1 MKKHYSLLFFVAAA
15 NFALAQPS
23 LTAADL
29 NPVIGEQITTIRATT
44 MIPHGANGANV
55 SWDFS
60 AATQQAAS
68 TVYMRASS
76 AAHPGTN
83 LVLDYPGQAQLYYQ
97 NDNTQ
102 QSIKYQDAGGVL
114 ITFSDQM
121 KMMGFPLNSNTSFT
135 DAFAATFANGGTNFV
150 RTGNTTITY
159 MGYGTMKTPTGTYTN
174 AIKIKFEQIYK
185 DEYDND
191 EINYNTTAYYW
202 YKAGIHMPIA
212 SSVTFTNDISPVA
225 QEYTDYFASSILG
238 IESISAVDFQIYPNP
253 VNDILN
259 INLGDGFKN
268 TQTRV
273 LNING
278 QELMLLE
285 NSTSK
290 LDVSSVL
297 AGIYFLEIK
306 LENGQIA
313 TKKFQKL

>member
-1 MKKHYSLLFFVAAA
+1 MKKHYALLLFVAAT

-29 NPVIGEQITTIRATT
+29 NPVVGEQITMTRATT
-44 MIPHGANGANV
+44 MMPHGANGSNV

-60 AATQQAAS
+60 AATPLADATVDMTAS
-68 TVYMRASS
+68 N

-83 LVLDYPGQAQLYYQ
+83 LVYDYAGQAQLYYQ

-102 QSIKYQDAGGVL
+102 QSIKYQVVSGVQ

-121 KMMGFPLNSNTSFT
+121 KMLSFPLNNTTSFA
-135 DAFAATFANGGTNFV
+135 DPFAATFTDSGINYS
-150 RTGNTTITY
+150 RTGNTFVTY

-174 AIKIKFEQIYK
+174 TIKIKFEQIFSDTDAS
-185 DEYDND
+185 DEL
-191 EINYNTTAYYW
+191 NYHTIAYYW
-202 YKAGIHMPIA
+202 YKAGIHYPIA
-212 SSVTFTNDISPVA
+212 SSVTFSDDFGSIE
-225 QEYTDYFASSILG
+225 EYTDYYSSTTVG
-238 IESISAVDFQIYPNP
+238 TENISLVDIQIYPNP
-253 VNDILN
+253 ANDILN
-259 INLGDGFKN
+259 INLAEGFEN
-268 TQTRV
+268 SHTRV

-278 QELMLLE
+278 QELLTVD

-290 LDVSSVL
+290 LDVSELLS
-297 AGIYFLEIK
+297 GIYFLEIK